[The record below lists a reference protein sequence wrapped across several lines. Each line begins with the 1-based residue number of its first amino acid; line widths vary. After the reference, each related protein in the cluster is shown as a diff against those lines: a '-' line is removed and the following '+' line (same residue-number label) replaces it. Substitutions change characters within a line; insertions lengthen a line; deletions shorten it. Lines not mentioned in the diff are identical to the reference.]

1 MKASELHERII
12 LMEASDK
19 ACHRRV
25 DSVEKT
31 QESILAEMKE
41 ITAWMNQV
49 KGWIAAGIAIG
60 GAFGGI
66 ASWLLNYLIKP

>member
-1 MKASELHERII
+1 MKASEIHERII

-25 DSVEKT
+25 DGVEKT
-31 QESILAEMKE
+31 QETILAELKE
-41 ITAWMNQV
+41 ITAWMNQI
-49 KGWIAAGIAIG
+49 KGWIAASIAIG

-66 ASWLLNYLIKP
+66 ASWLLSYLFKT